1 MAAPDRGERQG
12 SDGPRPHH
20 PGSGAAG
27 RSARGGRSRGPG
39 ARAQRG
45 AQSLGRGTRTAPGAG
60 PVGSTLPDGG
70 LHRAYLRQ
78 VFDHLIS
85 NAVNFSG
92 DRPDP
97 IIRITGERTGDRGQV
112 SVTDNGVGIPPQQ
125 RERVFE
131 AFVRL
136 SPSSTKGSGIG
147 LAIVKRLVG
156 LYGGK
161 VWIESN
167 EPAGC
172 TVRFTLPVLGD
183 LSRRQASAMIET
195 VQTEL

>member
-1 MAAPDRGERQG
+1 M
-12 SDGPRPHH
+12 
-20 PGSGAAG
+20 
-27 RSARGGRSRGPG
+27 
-39 ARAQRG
+39 
-45 AQSLGRGTRTAPGAG
+45 
-60 PVGSTLPDGG
+60 
-70 LHRAYLRQ
+70 
-78 VFDHLIS
+78 FDNLIS

-97 IIRITGERTGDRGQV
+97 IIRITAERTGDRVQF

-147 LAIVKRLVG
+147 LAIVKRLVE

-167 EPAGC
+167 GPAGC